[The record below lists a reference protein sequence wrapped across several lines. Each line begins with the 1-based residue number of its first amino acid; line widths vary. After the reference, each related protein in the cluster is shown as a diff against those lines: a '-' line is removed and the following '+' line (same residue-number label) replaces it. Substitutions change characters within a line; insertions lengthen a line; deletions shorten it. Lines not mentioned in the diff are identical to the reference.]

1 MEQLGVVFAQENPK
15 KKRTMKVQLE
25 QQDFSKIDSSHQRKL
40 ENSNFLLNHFGFISL
55 VLYTNA

>member
-1 MEQLGVVFAQENPK
+1 
-15 KKRTMKVQLE
+15 MKVQLE

-40 ENSNFLLNHFGFISL
+40 ENSIFLLNHFGFFISL